1 VWVTNWLL
9 HSRAG
14 GRGPDAQEGR
24 RDIAGTR
31 ASLLCGLAITS
42 AHPPLR
48 QIRQVIRDLPRW
60 DSDCKSYP
68 TEYFTVIV
76 ASW

>member
-48 QIRQVIRDLPRW
+48 QIHQSSGICPAGTR
-60 DSDCKSYP
+60 
-68 TEYFTVIV
+68 IV
-76 ASW
+76 SRIPPNISRSL

>member
-1 VWVTNWLL
+1 MWVTNWLL

-42 AHPPLR
+42 AHLIDLR
-48 QIRQVIRDLPRW
+48 HLRHSGPCNGENMRPRH
-60 DSDCKSYP
+60 
-68 TEYFTVIV
+68 TNR
-76 ASW
+76 

>member
-1 VWVTNWLL
+1 MWVTNWLL

-48 QIRQVIRDLPRW
+48 QSQSHQGFAPLGLGL
-60 DSDCKSYP
+60 
-68 TEYFTVIV
+68 
-76 ASW
+76 